1 MKGFLKRVHG
11 GKGGFT
17 LIELIIVIAIL
28 GVLAA
33 IALPNFTGVTTRGR
47 TEAAK
52 SELITVQTAVDTMM
66 ANDNVDN
73 LTAPATGER
82 NMALF
87 PNVAH
92 KLYPSYMRSATTKGT
107 YNCGIYGEVTQN
119 TTGYE

>member
-33 IALPNFTGVTTRGR
+33 VALPNFTGVTTRGK

-52 SELITVQTAVDTMM
+52 AELVTVQTAMDVMM
-66 ANDNVDN
+66 ANLALTSVDNVT
-73 LTAPATGER
+73 TATNHMTVFTTNHP
-82 NMALF
+82 
-87 PNVAH
+87 
-92 KLYPSYMRSATTKGT
+92 LYPGYIRS
-107 YNCGIYGEVTQN
+107 EN
-119 TTGYE
+119 TTGTYTCDGTGLVVQVDDGY